1 MVSPLLT
8 FASTRLCML
17 NIRTADDAGQT
28 NVWDRGVLCPGMGGM
43 FLGLLYLLS
52 LKFKSM

>member
-1 MVSPLLT
+1 
-8 FASTRLCML
+8 ML